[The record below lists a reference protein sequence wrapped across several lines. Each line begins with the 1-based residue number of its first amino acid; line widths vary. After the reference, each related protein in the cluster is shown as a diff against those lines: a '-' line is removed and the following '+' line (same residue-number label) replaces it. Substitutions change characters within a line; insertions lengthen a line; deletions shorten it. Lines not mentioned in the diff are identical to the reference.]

1 MLVAG
6 ACYHQFPRMSLL
18 GSSVN
23 SGNRSSLEKFPR
35 GEAQAGS
42 DPCQLLRTKA
52 VDNADDQ
59 CIDTLLVRVV
69 YPGGSTMEVI
79 DVVGVG
85 ALLVGIATLVVVV
98 LTLRSAQRAVQ
109 LAEARNEYLREEQK
123 RLDQL
128 REQHKTLNE
137 ELVRERQERWSLQEQ
152 LNQEQG
158 ERLEAERRAE
168 QAEQEA
174 LRGATKQL
182 REQMNRYIQDLEKDT
197 RSGTMRRIK

>member
-1 MLVAG
+1 METSDIVTNLV
-6 ACYHQFPRMSLL
+6 
-18 GSSVN
+18 
-23 SGNRSSLEKFPR
+23 
-35 GEAQAGS
+35 
-42 DPCQLLRTKA
+42 D
-52 VDNADDQ
+52 
-59 CIDTLLVRVV
+59 
-69 YPGGSTMEVI
+69 
-79 DVVGVG
+79 VG
-85 ALLVGIATLVVVV
+85 ALLVGLVTLVVAV
-98 LTLRSAQRAVQ
+98 LTLRSAHSAVQ

-174 LRGATKQL
+174 LRGATQQL
-182 REQMNRYIQDLEKDT
+182 REQMDRYIQELEEDP
-197 RSGTMRRIK
+197 RPGAMRRIK

>member
-1 MLVAG
+1 
-6 ACYHQFPRMSLL
+6 
-18 GSSVN
+18 
-23 SGNRSSLEKFPR
+23 
-35 GEAQAGS
+35 
-42 DPCQLLRTKA
+42 
-52 VDNADDQ
+52 
-59 CIDTLLVRVV
+59 
-69 YPGGSTMEVI
+69 MEGI

-98 LTLRSAQRAVQ
+98 LTLRSAQSAVQ
-109 LAEARNEYLREEQK
+109 LAEARNEYLREEQN

-137 ELVRERQERWSLQEQ
+137 ELVRERQERWSLQEH

-174 LRGATKQL
+174 LRGATQQL
-182 REQMNRYIQDLEKDT
+182 REQMNRYIQELEEDT

>member
-1 MLVAG
+1 
-6 ACYHQFPRMSLL
+6 
-18 GSSVN
+18 
-23 SGNRSSLEKFPR
+23 
-35 GEAQAGS
+35 
-42 DPCQLLRTKA
+42 
-52 VDNADDQ
+52 
-59 CIDTLLVRVV
+59 
-69 YPGGSTMEVI
+69 MEVI

-98 LTLRSAQRAVQ
+98 LTLRSAQSAVQ

-158 ERLEAERRAE
+158 ERMEAERRAE

-174 LRGATKQL
+174 LRGATQQL
-182 REQMNRYIQDLEKDT
+182 REQMDRYLKELDEDS
-197 RSGTMRRIK
+197 RPGAMRRIK

>member
-1 MLVAG
+1 
-6 ACYHQFPRMSLL
+6 
-18 GSSVN
+18 
-23 SGNRSSLEKFPR
+23 
-35 GEAQAGS
+35 
-42 DPCQLLRTKA
+42 
-52 VDNADDQ
+52 
-59 CIDTLLVRVV
+59 
-69 YPGGSTMEVI
+69 MEVI

-98 LTLRSAQRAVQ
+98 LTLRSAQSAVQ
-109 LAEARNEYLREEQK
+109 LAEARNEYLREEQN

-182 REQMNRYIQDLEKDT
+182 REQMNRYIQDLEEDT